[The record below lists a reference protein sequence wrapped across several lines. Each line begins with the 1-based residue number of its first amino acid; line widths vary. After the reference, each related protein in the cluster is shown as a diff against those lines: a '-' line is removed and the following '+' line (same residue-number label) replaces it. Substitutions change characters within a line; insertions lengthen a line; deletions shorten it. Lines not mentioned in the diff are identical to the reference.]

1 MKRAKRILAL
11 VLTMLMVVGMAPT
24 QMLDVQAAG
33 MEQEQ
38 QISVQSEE
46 ETQNLETSDT
56 ETAAD
61 TETPASEEET
71 QEVSGGTEEVEEET
85 PETTEETT
93 ETPQDSTVEEETPE
107 TAEETPQETEENA
120 ETTEETPEVQ
130 ENTQETTPE
139 AETQESETPEAE
151 ENAVE
156 PYAVDPQAVTTA
168 VYEQVDSI
176 DYGEEYLIVYR
187 TGNNSNRQYY
197 ALTVNGN
204 SLSAQRVYPSGGEIE
219 LTAEENNVLW
229 TINQSSIQINGQ
241 TLKAVEGYYSGY
253 SVSISNSGY
262 GGYNFVV
269 NGDDQIRA
277 NVSDWGEYYSD
288 YRYLAYETE
297 YGGGSWRVRE
307 SDNSNFT
314 FYQKHDGPDIPPVNP
329 GGADDPLYS
338 DEAEGGDYPQYPNQ
352 GSVRTT
358 KTATADNFRENGVA
372 QVELGVTGVPMKQG
386 VDVVLVLDVSSS
398 MDDNNKMEDA
408 KAAAKNFIENYVF
421 APNVDG
427 TQSNNRLGLVT
438 FSGYGRNGYDGTGN
452 DIQYQLK
459 NANAKQSILDTI
471 DGLDTN
477 AGTDYDFA
485 FSGADEVLDH
495 ALDTREKYVVFMTDG
510 APSKYNNRTAS
521 SEYFNDYRNNVVS
534 EQLTTAQEL
543 KNSHPGVKV
552 FTIGFDMAEGS
563 TVLEGAWGEDYSFTA
578 DQCRTVL
585 QNLAT
590 EPSYYIN
597 ADNGEALNEAFE
609 TIGSSLRK
617 AGTEAVVTD
626 EIGSAY
632 TLQKSTSEGFDTTPV
647 IEVKSYELDENG
659 RRTGE
664 PTILETVTFGNN
676 GTTATSSVKGQLTVD
691 NNGSFDAQYF
701 SYDVS
706 GTGENKTET
715 FTWNI
720 GDINDTEIV
729 LSYYVYLK
737 GSMEGDR
744 GDGIYPTNESAV
756 LDYVNYLGH
765 DAQITFERPVLPWG
779 AATVTYEFYLVN
791 EQGQPVNSAGTVIP
805 FEERVKVVSPQT
817 ERFNWN
823 NQTEIDAS
831 IKADDYV
838 PDGYTLH
845 ISDATFTAYAVSSG
859 NGRMEAMG
867 TVPSGSADST
877 KYGSNDPQCTSTWVA
892 FGVLNKTTLIPDS
905 IVLDYGKKVKID
917 VMENDLLQNA
927 VLNSVAKEDAL
938 DADFNFED
946 DKTLELAV
954 GFGASVEATNGTA
967 TVEDGVVVYE
977 PTKYMDSI
985 DRFLYSAQITMGT
998 EDGKTETQYK
1008 YQEVSVIPATTVYY
1022 EDNFGNTDAE
1032 DRTNG
1037 IVFSG
1042 AWDEVQEGTAG
1053 SEYQDNGTV
1062 AEDRHPYGNDS
1073 SYADNDKLSAG
1084 SAMVVTA
1091 SGDTNATASFTFKGT
1106 GFDLI
1111 SRTDSNSAI
1120 IAIAVQD
1127 SEGNYVQRKMLDLK
1141 YSSGTLYQIPVHMAR
1156 FDEYDEYTVTITVS
1170 NAGGTANFYL
1180 DAIRIYNPI
1189 DPNGSDAEEAERQY
1203 QSDGEANAEITEL
1216 RNILLDAKSYTEGG
1230 ANGVLY
1236 IDGNDEGT
1244 SVYPTDGPN
1253 NEVYLKPGNSVGFK
1267 LHVASGMQAVQLGAK
1282 AVNGDVTLTVGSNQ
1296 TMQESMSLTS
1306 ASDMYYDIT
1315 NTIYMTSNGDGS
1327 QDGIVV
1333 ITNTGSD
1340 DAILS
1345 LTNIKITYSGVGRST
1360 FTLDDESVSQIRA
1373 LAAARTAV
1381 SDNDSAGQQPQEPSQ
1396 PQEPQQPSKPNW
1408 QDQWNNVVNDIK
1420 NTVNYIG
1427 QQISG
1432 WFSRW
1437 F

>member
-1 MKRAKRILAL
+1 MKRAKRILAM
-11 VLTMLMVVGMAPT
+11 VLAVVMIAGMAPT
-24 QMLDVQAAG
+24 QAWNVHA
-33 MEQEQ
+33 
-38 QISVQSEE
+38 
-46 ETQNLETSDT
+46 
-56 ETAAD
+56 
-61 TETPASEEET
+61 
-71 QEVSGGTEEVEEET
+71 
-85 PETTEETT
+85 EETT
-93 ETPQDSTVEEETPE
+93 DQSTEISSADQDATAVDGTAVG
-107 TAEETPQETEENA
+107 TAEDGSQSEPAQQDDAEAPATEDEDDEAAPEDTTASDDAQAPENA
-120 ETTEETPEVQ
+120 DDAAAQDDAAAEAS
-130 ENTQETTPE
+130 ENT
-139 AETQESETPEAE
+139 AEIY
-151 ENAVE
+151 AVE
-156 PYAVDPQAVTTA
+156 PQAVTTA

-176 DYGEEYLIVYR
+176 ESGEEYLIVYR
-187 TGNNSNRQYY
+187 RSSYYGNSQYY
-197 ALTVNGN
+197 ALTANGN
-204 SLSAQRVYPSGGEIE
+204 SLSALQVNPSSGEIE
-219 LTAEENNVLW
+219 LTAEEDNVLW
-229 TINQSSIQINGQ
+229 TINQNNIQINGQ
-241 TLKAVEGYYSGY
+241 TLKYANY
-253 SVSISNSGY
+253 SVVLTTGDGSN
-262 GGYNFVV
+262 FTV
-269 NGDDQIRA
+269 NNDDSIRA
-277 NVSDWGEYYSD
+277 GSRYDRVYLTYSN
-288 YRYLAYETE
+288 
-297 YGGGSWRVRE
+297 GSW
-307 SDNSNFT
+307 SASGSPNSSFT
-314 FYQKHDGPDIPPVNP
+314 FYQKAET
-329 GGADDPLYS
+329 ADDPLYS
-338 DEAEGGDYPQYPNQ
+338 DDAEGGDYPQYPNQ

-398 MDDNNKMEDA
+398 MDANNKMEDA

-438 FSGYGRNGYDGTGN
+438 FSGYGRNSYDGTGN
-452 DIQYQLK
+452 EIQYQLK

-471 DGLDTN
+471 DRLDTN

-485 FSGADEVLDH
+485 FSGADDVLDH

-521 SEYFNDYRNNVVS
+521 SNNFYSYRNNVVS

-563 TVLEGAWGEDYSFTA
+563 TVLEGSWGEDYSFTA
-578 DQCRTVL
+578 AQCRTVL

-632 TLQKSTSEGFDTTPV
+632 TLQKTTSKGFDTTPV

-664 PTILETVTFGNN
+664 PTVLETVTFGNN

-706 GTGENKTET
+706 GWGDNKTET

-765 DAQITFERPVLPWG
+765 DAQKTFERPVLPWG

-845 ISDATFTAYAVSSG
+845 IPDATFTAYAVSSG
-859 NGRMEAMG
+859 NGRMEATG
-867 TVPSGSADST
+867 TVPAGSADST
-877 KYGSNDPQCTSTWVA
+877 EYGSNDPQCTSTWVA

-938 DADFNFED
+938 GADFNFED
-946 DKTLELAV
+946 DKTLELAA

-998 EDGKTETQYK
+998 EDGQTETQYK

-1022 EDNFGNTDAE
+1022 EDNFGNTE
-1032 DRTNG
+1032 DEDGTNG

-1042 AWDEVQEGTAG
+1042 AWTEVQEGTTG

-1120 IAIAVQD
+1120 IAIGVQD
-1127 SEGNYVQRKMLDLK
+1127 SDGNYMQRKILDLK

-1216 RNILLDAKSYTEGG
+1216 REILLDAKSYTEGG
-1230 ANGVLY
+1230 ANGILY

-1244 SVYPTDGPN
+1244 SVYPTEGPN
-1253 NEVYLKPGNSVGFK
+1253 NEVYLKPENSVGFK
-1267 LHVASGMQAVQLGAK
+1267 LHVASGMQTVQLGAK
-1282 AVNGDVTLTVGSNQ
+1282 AVNGNVTLTVGSNQ
-1296 TMQESMSLTS
+1296 TVQESMTLTT

-1315 NTIYMTSNGDGS
+1315 RTINMTTNGDGS

-1340 DAILS
+1340 GVIIS
-1345 LTNIKITYSGVGRST
+1345 LTNIKVTYSDSENGGST
-1360 FTLDDESVSQIRA
+1360 FTVDDESVSQIRA

-1381 SDNDSAGQQPQEPSQ
+1381 SDNDSAGQPPQEPSQ

-1408 QDQWNNVVNDIK
+1408 QEQWDNVVTGIK
-1420 NTVNYIG
+1420 DTVNYIG

>member
-1 MKRAKRILAL
+1 MKRAKRILAM
-11 VLTMLMVVGMAPT
+11 VLAVVMIAGMAPT
-24 QMLDVQAAG
+24 QAWNVHA
-33 MEQEQ
+33 
-38 QISVQSEE
+38 E
-46 ETQNLETSDT
+46 ETTDQSTEISSADQDASAAD
-56 ETAAD
+56 ETAAGTAEDGSQSEPAQQDDAEAPATEGADDETAPED
-61 TETPASEEET
+61 TTVSDDAQAPENADDAAVQNDAAAEASEN
-71 QEVSGGTEEVEEET
+71 
-85 PETTEETT
+85 
-93 ETPQDSTVEEETPE
+93 
-107 TAEETPQETEENA
+107 TAET
-120 ETTEETPEVQ
+120 
-130 ENTQETTPE
+130 
-139 AETQESETPEAE
+139 
-151 ENAVE
+151 
-156 PYAVDPQAVTTA
+156 YAVDPQAVTTA

-204 SLSAQRVYPSGGEIE
+204 SLSAQRVYPSGGEID

-229 TINQSSIQINGQ
+229 MINQNNIQINGQ
-241 TLKAVEGYYSGY
+241 ILKAVEGYYNGY
-253 SVSISNSGY
+253 SASISSYGY

-277 NVSDWGEYYSD
+277 NVSYGYYPD
-288 YRYLAYETE
+288 YRYLAYETG
-297 YGGGSWRVRE
+297 YGSGSWSVKE
-307 SDNSNFT
+307 FDNSNFT

-329 GGADDPLYS
+329 GVADDPLYS

-398 MDDNNKMEDA
+398 MDANNKMEDA

-438 FSGYGRNGYDGTGN
+438 FSGYGRNSYDGTGN
-452 DIQYQLK
+452 EIQYQLK

-471 DGLDTN
+471 DRLDTN

-485 FSGADEVLDH
+485 FSGADDVLDH

-510 APSKYNNRTAS
+510 APSKYNNRIAS
-521 SEYFNDYRNNVVS
+521 SNNFNNYRTNVVN
-534 EQLTTAQEL
+534 EQLRTAQEL

-563 TVLEGAWGEDYSFTA
+563 TVLEGSWGEDYSFTA
-578 DQCRTVL
+578 AQCRTVL

-632 TLQKSTSEGFDTTPV
+632 TLQKTTSKGFDTTPV

-664 PTILETVTFGNN
+664 PTVLETVTFGNN

-706 GTGENKTET
+706 GWGDNKTET

-765 DAQITFERPVLPWG
+765 DAQKTFERPVLPWG

-859 NGRMEAMG
+859 NGRMEATG
-867 TVPSGSADST
+867 TVPAGSADST
-877 KYGSNDPQCTSTWVA
+877 EYGSNDPQCTSTWVA

-938 DADFNFED
+938 GADFNFED
-946 DKTLELAV
+946 DKTLELAA

-998 EDGKTETQYK
+998 EDGQTETQYK

-1022 EDNFGNTDAE
+1022 EDNFGNTDDE

-1042 AWDEVQEGTAG
+1042 AWTEVQEGTAG

-1062 AEDRHPYGNDS
+1062 AEDHHPYGNDS

-1084 SAMVVTA
+1084 SAHVVRA
-1091 SGDTNATASFTFKGT
+1091 ENGSATASFTFKGT
-1106 GFDLI
+1106 GFDLV
-1111 SRTDSNSAI
+1111 SRTDNDSAVI
-1120 IAIAVQD
+1120 MVKVTKDGTPVQ
-1127 SEGNYVQRKMLDLK
+1127 NKKLDLE
-1141 YSSGTLYQIPVHMAR
+1141 YTSGTLYQIPVYTAR
-1156 FDEYDEYTVTITVS
+1156 FDEYGEYTVTITVS
-1170 NAGGTANFYL
+1170 AADETANFYL

-1189 DPNGSDAEEAERQY
+1189 DPEGEDAAEAAANYRAD
-1203 QSDGEANAEITEL
+1203 SEANANVTEL
-1216 RNILLDAKSYTEGG
+1216 RGMLLDAGTYTSGKADGILYTDGTE
-1230 ANGVLY
+1230 NG
-1236 IDGNDEGT
+1236 T
-1244 SVYPTDGPN
+1244 AVYEEEGPN
-1253 NEVYLKPGNSVGFK
+1253 NEVYLKPGHSVGFALK
-1267 LHVASGMQAVQLGAK
+1267 VDAGMQTVQLGAK
-1282 AVNGDVTLTVGSNQ
+1282 AVNGDVSLTVGSNQ
-1296 TMQESMSLTS
+1296 QIQRTLTLTTV
-1306 ASDMYYDIT
+1306 SDMYYDIT
-1315 NTIYMTSNGDGS
+1315 DTLRLTTNNDGS
-1327 QDGIVV
+1327 QEGVVV
-1333 ITNTGSD
+1333 ITNTGD
-1340 DAILS
+1340 EDTILS
-1345 LTNIKITYSGVGRST
+1345 LTNIKVTYSGSGRST
-1360 FTLDDESVSQIRA
+1360 FTVDDESVSQITT
-1373 LAAARTAV
+1373 LAAARAAV
-1381 SDNDSAGQQPQEPSQ
+1381 LSDSTESGDDVQQPQQPEKPSW
-1396 PQEPQQPSKPNW
+1396 QQQLDK
-1408 QDQWNNVVNDIK
+1408 VVTDIK
-1420 NTVNYIG
+1420 DTVNYIG
-1427 QQISG
+1427 QKIQS
-1432 WFSRW
+1432 WFGSW

>member
-1 MKRAKRILAL
+1 MKRAKRILAM
-11 VLTMLMVVGMAPT
+11 VLAVMMIAGMAPT
-24 QMLDVQAAG
+24 QAWNVHA
-33 MEQEQ
+33 
-38 QISVQSEE
+38 E
-46 ETQNLETSDT
+46 ETTDQST
-56 ETAAD
+56 EISSADQDATAAD
-61 TETPASEEET
+61 EMTAGTAEDENQPEPAQQDDATASET
-71 QEVSGGTEEVEEET
+71 DGADDAAV
-85 PETTEETT
+85 
-93 ETPQDSTVEEETPE
+93 PQDNTASDDAQAPE
-107 TAEETPQETEENA
+107 NADDAAAQDDAAAEASENTAET
-120 ETTEETPEVQ
+120 
-130 ENTQETTPE
+130 
-139 AETQESETPEAE
+139 
-151 ENAVE
+151 
-156 PYAVDPQAVTTA
+156 YAVDPQAVTTA

-204 SLSAQRVYPSGGEIE
+204 SLSAQRVYPSGGEID

-229 TINQSSIQINGQ
+229 TINQNNIQINGQ
-241 TLKAVEGYYSGY
+241 ILKAVEGYYNGY
-253 SVSISNSGY
+253 SASISSYGY

-277 NVSDWGEYYSD
+277 NVNYGYYPD
-288 YRYLAYETE
+288 YRYLAYETG
-297 YGGGSWRVRE
+297 YGSGSWSVKE
-307 SDNSNFT
+307 FDNSNFT

-329 GGADDPLYS
+329 GVADDPLYS

-398 MDDNNKMEDA
+398 MDANNKMEDA

-438 FSGYGRNGYDGTGN
+438 FSGYGRHSYDGTGN
-452 DIQYQLK
+452 EIQYQLK

-471 DGLDTN
+471 DRLDTN

-485 FSGADEVLDH
+485 FSGADDVLDH

-510 APSKYNNRTAS
+510 APSKYNNRIAS
-521 SEYFNDYRNNVVS
+521 SNNFNNYRTNVVN
-534 EQLTTAQEL
+534 EQLRTAQEL

-563 TVLEGAWGEDYSFTA
+563 AVLEGSWGEDYSFTA
-578 DQCRTVL
+578 AQCRTVL

-632 TLQKSTSEGFDTTPV
+632 TLQKTTSKGFDTTPV

-664 PTILETVTFGNN
+664 PTVLETVTFGNN

-706 GTGENKTET
+706 GWGDNKTET

-765 DAQITFERPVLPWG
+765 DAQKTFERPVLPWG

-845 ISDATFTAYAVSSG
+845 IPDATFTAYAVSSG
-859 NGRMEAMG
+859 NGRMEATG
-867 TVPSGSADST
+867 TVPAGSADST
-877 KYGSNDPQCTSTWVA
+877 EYGSNDPQCTSTWVA

-938 DADFNFED
+938 GADFNFED
-946 DKTLELAV
+946 DKTLVLAA

-998 EDGKTETQYK
+998 EDGQTETQYK

-1022 EDNFGNTDAE
+1022 EDNFGNTE
-1032 DRTNG
+1032 DEDGTNG

-1042 AWDEVQEGTAG
+1042 AWTEVQEGTTG

-1084 SAMVVTA
+1084 SAHVVYA
-1091 SGDTNATASFTFKGT
+1091 KDGSATASFTFKGT

-1111 SRTDSNSAI
+1111 SRTDNKSAVI
-1120 IAIAVQD
+1120 MVTVTKDGNRVQ
-1127 SEGNYVQRKMLDLK
+1127 NKKLDLE
-1141 YSSGTLYQIPVHMAR
+1141 YTSGTLYQIPVYTAH
-1156 FDEYDEYTVTITVS
+1156 FDEYGEYTVTITVS
-1170 NAGGTANFYL
+1170 AADAAANFYL

-1189 DPNGSDAEEAERQY
+1189 DPEGEDAAEAAEHYRAD
-1203 QSDGEANAEITEL
+1203 SEANADVAEL
-1216 RNILLDAKSYTEGG
+1216 RGMLLDAGNYTSGKADGILYTDGKE
-1230 ANGVLY
+1230 NG
-1236 IDGNDEGT
+1236 T
-1244 SVYPTDGPN
+1244 AVYEEEGPN
-1253 NEVYLKPGNSVGFK
+1253 NEVYLKPGHSVGFALK
-1267 LHVASGMQAVQLGAK
+1267 VDAGMQTVQLGAK
-1282 AVNGDVTLTVGSNQ
+1282 AVNGDVSLTVGSNQ
-1296 TMQESMSLTS
+1296 QIQRTLTLTTS
-1306 ASDMYYDIT
+1306 SDMYYDIT
-1315 NTIYMTSNGDGS
+1315 DTLRLTTNNDGS
-1327 QDGIVV
+1327 QEGIVV
-1333 ITNTGSD
+1333 ITNTGD
-1340 DAILS
+1340 EDTILS
-1345 LTNIKITYSGVGRST
+1345 LTNIKVTYSGSGRST
-1360 FTLDDESVSQIRA
+1360 FTVDDESVSQITT
-1373 LAAARTAV
+1373 LAAARAAV
-1381 SDNDSAGQQPQEPSQ
+1381 LSDSTESGDDVQQPQQPEKPSW
-1396 PQEPQQPSKPNW
+1396 QQQLDK
-1408 QDQWNNVVNDIK
+1408 VVTDIK
-1420 NTVNYIG
+1420 DTVNYIG
-1427 QQISG
+1427 QKIQSWFSG
-1432 WFSRW
+1432 WF
-1437 F
+1437 